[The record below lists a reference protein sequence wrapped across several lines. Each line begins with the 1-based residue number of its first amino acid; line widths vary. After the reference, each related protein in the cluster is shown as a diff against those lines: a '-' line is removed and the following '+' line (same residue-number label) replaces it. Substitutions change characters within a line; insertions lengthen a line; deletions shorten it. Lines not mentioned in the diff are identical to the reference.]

1 MTEVAADSLAGL
13 HAAMLRVA
21 EVLGGSKPWWR
32 GQSNADW
39 GLAPAAHRP
48 GKVVDERNLTFRFK
62 NMAKARHADCPPNI
76 DLPAWLF
83 LMQHYGL
90 PTRLLDWSE
99 SPLVALF
106 FAVEDPMFD
115 NEDGALWALN
125 PTRLNKNQTGEGVI
139 FAADH
144 SHVLPLFAEAFVPA
158 DEPKQKVLSVLT
170 DQLDLRQL
178 VQQSVF
184 TVHGP
189 AAPLNQLPSNADFVA
204 LIRIA
209 RTAKQAFREALDLLG
224 VARMALFPDLGNLAA
239 DLRSRSFVKDA

>member
-1 MTEVAADSLAGL
+1 MTDVAASSLAEL
-13 HAAMLRVA
+13 HDAMLRVA
-21 EVLGGSKPWWR
+21 EVLGGTKPWWR
-32 GQSNADW
+32 GQPIADW
-39 GLAPAAHRP
+39 SLAPAAHRP
-48 GKVVDERNLTFRFK
+48 DGLADERNLTFRFK
-62 NMAKARHADCPPNI
+62 NMAKARHATCPPNS

-106 FAVEDPMFD
+106 FAVEDKVLD

-125 PTRLNKNQTGEGVI
+125 PTRLNRCQAGEGVI

-144 SHVLPLFAEAFVPA
+144 PQALPLFTEAFAPA
-158 DEPKQKVLSVLT
+158 AEPRRKVLGVLT

-184 TVHGP
+184 TSTDQP
-189 AAPLNQLPSNADFVA
+189 RP
-204 LIRIA
+204 
-209 RTAKQAFREALDLLG
+209 
-224 VARMALFPDLGNLAA
+224 
-239 DLRSRSFVKDA
+239 